1 MPEEDLEEGDQD
13 KENLEKGVLDR
24 EDLEKE
30 CSMDYSVWMDVS
42 QPVLMVP
49 CLSVQMVPHPWARDV
64 KIEANQ
70 PAQTMRNHKPVQMDP
85 PQLNPL
91 NHAQREDHPVKI
103 TQDHLVKMTR
113 AQKKEN
119 VLMVRPLPVKM
130 EKDQSVRMDLNQLS
144 PQPAQFEVSVQSY
157 LILKCIFKYN
167 FYFSPTLG
175 FPWLMKFCSK
185 KLVDLPRAYSGT
197 SDQVAFEDHH
207 RSKFVGPPKSK
218 LKMPLIIWK

>member
-1 MPEEDLEEGDQD
+1 MIKQGLLED
-13 KENLEKGVLDR
+13 
-24 EDLEKE
+24 
-30 CSMDYSVWMDVS
+30 
-42 QPVLMVP
+42 VLMV
-49 CLSVQMVPHPWARDV
+49 
-64 KIEANQ
+64 K
-70 PAQTMRNHKPVQMDP
+70 
-85 PQLNPL
+85 
-91 NHAQREDHPVKI
+91 
-103 TQDHLVKMTR
+103 
-113 AQKKEN
+113 
-119 VLMVRPLPVKM
+119 PLPVKM
-130 EKDQSVRMDLNQLS
+130 EKDQSAKMDLNQSS

-175 FPWLMKFCSK
+175 FPWFMKFCIK

>member
-144 PQPAQFEVSVQSY
+144 SQPAQFEVSVLHY
-157 LILKCIFKYN
+157 FKMYFKYN
-167 FYFSPTLG
+167 LYSVK
-175 FPWLMKFCSK
+175 MCSYC
-185 KLVDLPRAYSGT
+185 LTPVDLCL
-197 SDQVAFEDHH
+197 HN
-207 RSKFVGPPKSK
+207 
-218 LKMPLIIWK
+218 